1 MHLNDPSLL
10 KAHAFIGGRWMQA
23 ADGRRVDVVN
33 PASRSVLGSVP
44 RMGAADTERAV
55 AAAAAALPA
64 WKRLTAH
71 ERGQRLARW
80 CELVREASE
89 DLAQLITAEG
99 GKPLAEARGEVAYA
113 AGFLE
118 WFAEEARRAYGD
130 VIPPHQADKRL
141 LVLRQPIGVAAAIT
155 PWNFPAAMIARK
167 TAAALAAGC
176 TLVVK
181 PAPQTPLTALAL
193 AALAER
199 AELPPG
205 VFNVVT
211 SDAAGATEI
220 GDVFCA
226 SPTVRALSFTG
237 STAVGKLLA
246 AKAAATVTKVSLELG
261 GNAPFIVFDDADIDA
276 AVAGAIAAK
285 FRNAGQTCVCANRF
299 YVQASLAEAFAR
311 QLAEAV
317 ATLTVGPGDADG
329 VSIGPL
335 INDGGLAKVERHVA
349 DAVDRGAT
357 LLLGGKR
364 HALGGTFFEPTV
376 LSGADRE
383 MLIAQEETFGPV
395 AAVFPFTDEADV
407 LALANASE
415 YGLAAYFYTRDL
427 SRVFRVA
434 EALDYGMVGINTGLL
449 STPVAPFG
457 GVKASGLGRE
467 GGRYGMDEY
476 LELKYVCMGIEE

>member
-10 KAHAFIGGRWMQA
+10 RSDAFLAGHWQEA
-23 ADGRRVDVVN
+23 ADGSRVDVVN
-33 PASRSVLGSVP
+33 PATGGVLGSVP
-44 RMGAADTERAV
+44 RMGAADTEQAV
-55 AAAAAALPA
+55 TAAATAFPA

-71 ERGQRLARW
+71 DRGRRLARW
-80 CELVREASE
+80 CELVRAASD
-89 DLAQLITAEG
+89 DLATLITAEG
-99 GKPLAEARGEVAYA
+99 GKPLSEARGEVAYA

-130 VIPPHQADKRL
+130 VIPPHQTDKRL

-167 TAAALAAGC
+167 AAAALAAGC
-176 TLVVK
+176 TMVVK

-199 AELPPG
+199 AELPAG

-211 SDAAGATEI
+211 SDAAGAAEI
-220 GDVFCA
+220 GDVFCG

-237 STAVGKLLA
+237 STAIGKLLA

-261 GNAPFIVFDDADIDA
+261 GNAPFIVFDDADLDA

-299 YVQASLAEAFAR
+299 YVHASLANAFASR
-311 QLAEAV
+311 LAKAV
-317 ATLTVGPGDADG
+317 AALQVGSGDTDG

-335 INDGGLAKVERHVA
+335 IDERGLAKVERHVA

-357 LLLGGKR
+357 LLLGGRR

-376 LSGADRE
+376 LSGADRA
-383 MLIAQEETFGPV
+383 MLIAREETFGPV
-395 AAVFPFTDEADV
+395 AAVFPFHDETDV
-407 LALANASE
+407 IALANATE
-415 YGLAAYFYTRDL
+415 YGLAAYFYTRNL
-427 SRVFRVA
+427 SRAFRVA

-457 GVKASGLGRE
+457 GVKSSGLGRE

-476 LELKYVCMGIEE
+476 QELKYVCLNIEE

>member
-1 MHLNDPSLL
+1 MRLADPTLL
-10 KAHAFIGGRWMQA
+10 KAEGFIAGRWQSA
-23 ADGRRVDVVN
+23 VDGSRVDVVN
-33 PASRSVLGSVP
+33 PASGGVLGAVP
-44 RMGAADTERAV
+44 RMGAADTEQAV
-55 AAAAAALPA
+55 AAAATAFPA

-80 CELVREASE
+80 CVLVREASD
-89 DLAQLITAEG
+89 DLAQLITDEG

-141 LVLRQPIGVAAAIT
+141 LVMRQPVGVAAAIT

-167 TAAALAAGC
+167 AAAALAAGC
-176 TLVVK
+176 TMVVK

-199 AELPPG
+199 ADLPAG

-211 SDAAGATEI
+211 SDAAGAAEI
-220 GDVFCA
+220 GDVFCE
-226 SPTVRALSFTG
+226 SPAVRALSFTG

-246 AKAAATVTKVSLELG
+246 SKAAATVTKVSLELG
-261 GNAPFIVFDDADIDA
+261 GNAPFIVFDDADLDA
-276 AVAGAIAAK
+276 AVTGAIAAK

-299 YVQASLAEAFAR
+299 YVHASLADAFAR
-311 QLAEAV
+311 RLAEAV
-317 ATLTVGPGDADG
+317 ATLQVGPGDTDG

-335 INDGGLAKVERHVA
+335 IDERGLAKVERHVS
-349 DAVDRGAT
+349 DAAAHGGT
-357 LLLGGKR
+357 LLLGGQR

-376 LSGADRE
+376 IVGATPE
-383 MLIAQEETFGPV
+383 MLIAREETFGPV
-395 AAVFPFTDEADV
+395 AAVFPFESEADV
-407 LALANASE
+407 LSLANATE

-427 SRVFRVA
+427 SRAFRVA
-434 EALDYGMVGINTGLL
+434 EALDYGMVGLNTGLL

-476 LELKYVCMGIEE
+476 QELKYVCLNIEE